1 VNTAEV
7 WSPDE
12 PSREE
17 PGEVLSVARDA
28 VEVRRNGGLAALL
41 GAGAST
47 VAIAFLARAVRTGS
61 VLDWTMVVVLGLL
74 AAAWLRALVDARTPL
89 LVADNQ
95 GVRLRLGRTWRGLP
109 WGALAEIEHRPR
121 RGLFRDGRLVLSP
134 RNRTRALAELDAS
147 GKRQAL
153 LAARMYGSPFAVPL
167 GLTTRISGAGS
178 DLTAALRQLADAST
192 SVVEIAPPAPAETE
206 DEAASASDEADG
218 PTGAPGLL
226 GGLRRAIE
234 LPARVRDGL
243 ATHGPAAL
251 LRDPRPLVARAIG
264 SVAARI
270 SHPNVDD
277 TVDDELAPGAEG
289 GVEGEV
295 VDGAAPTTE
304 ADAETDVETEPEVDS
319 PEDTGPIVVKPLVAS
334 ATPAP
339 LREPRA
345 GRRTEV
351 TRDVVR
357 QPEEWELEGAADRP
371 VGRELRKPGSV
382 NLVEDN
388 TAWGDRVR
396 PIARAGDAVA
406 PLVIDGFGVEPADDP
421 VVGPELAAARTRLG
435 LTVDQLADRT
445 RIRPH
450 VIESIEVDDFEP
462 CGGDFYARGHLR
474 TLARVLGLNAA
485 PLLETYDDRYSDAPI
500 NPRRVFEAE
509 LATGLGG
516 GIRSVRGGPNWS
528 VLVGVVMAVVLAWS
542 VARLV
547 MDQPT
552 ELAVPDVNLNGSQGP
567 AQDTPS
573 AGPTVPVT
581 LSALLSVH
589 VVIHDNLG
597 KVIYAGD
604 LEAGTEKTFEAL
616 TLPVWVKTSDGAG
629 LVAIV
634 NGHDRGVLGEPGIP
648 TEVVLRAHRHR
659 GR

>member
-1 VNTAEV
+1 MNTAEV

-12 PSREE
+12 PSPEE
-17 PGEVLSVARDA
+17 PSEVLSVARDA

-41 GAGAST
+41 GAGSST

-61 VLDWTMVVVLGLL
+61 VLDWTMMVVLGLL

-89 LVADNQ
+89 LVADHQ

-147 GKRQAL
+147 GKRQAM

-192 SVVEIAPPAPAETE
+192 SVVEIAPRATAETE
-206 DEAASASDEADG
+206 DEAAPASDEADG
-218 PTGAPGLL
+218 PTGGSALL
-226 GGLRRAIE
+226 GGLRRATE
-234 LPARVRDGL
+234 LPTRVIDGL

-251 LRDPRPLVARAIG
+251 LRAPRPLVARAIG
-264 SVAARI
+264 SVGARI
-270 SHPNVDD
+270 SRP
-277 TVDDELAPGAEG
+277 TEDDELAPDAEG
-289 GVEGEV
+289 AVEGEV
-295 VDGAAPTTE
+295 IDGAAVTTE
-304 ADAETDVETEPEVDS
+304 AEAETEAETAAEVDAPEV
-319 PEDTGPIVVKPLVAS
+319 TGPIAVKPLVAS

-345 GRRTEV
+345 GRRSEV

-357 QPEEWELEGAADRP
+357 QPEEWEHDGAADRP

-406 PLVIDGFGVEPADDP
+406 PLVIDGFEVEPADNP
-421 VVGPELAAARTRLG
+421 VIGPELAAARTRLG

-509 LATGLGG
+509 LATGLAVGV
-516 GIRSVRGGPNWS
+516 RSVRGGPNWS
-528 VLVGVVMAVVLAWS
+528 VLVGVVMALVLAWS

-567 AQDTPS
+567 ANDTPS

-634 NGHDRGVLGEPGIP
+634 NGNDRGVLGEPGIP